1 MPATTRPAA
10 GLAART
16 AGLAL
21 TLAAGL
27 TLTACGTT
35 TTAAPDA
42 TAPDA
47 TAPPCRTASLAWT
60 LSLLDGDS
68 DSDSD
73 SDSDDGNDG
82 DGDGAGRGGNRSGA
96 RLVAVNKGSGP
107 CVFSG
112 FPGLEIHHG
121 KADGIEGA
129 GTGRPAA
136 LSLPG
141 HAAVAVDLR
150 YTRRGTPGAD
160 TSWCVRQHEATVRA
174 PHDTGGTVVPVTD
187 AHGKAAVLDACGET
201 IAMAAP
207 HRTAAGS

>member
-35 TTAAPDA
+35 TTAAPAA
-42 TAPDA
+42 TAPAA

-60 LSLLDGDS
+60 LSLLDGDGDG
-68 DSDSD
+68 DSD
-73 SDSDDGNDG
+73 
-82 DGDGAGRGGNRSGA
+82 DGDGAGRGGHRSGA

-121 KADGIEGA
+121 KADGIEGTGA
-129 GTGRPAA
+129 GRPAA

-141 HAAVAVDLR
+141 QAAVAVDLR

-174 PHDTGGTVVPVTD
+174 PHDTDGTVVPVTD